1 MFDAHRHFTHARASS
16 NALYATSKPGEWGRL
31 TGMQHPAV
39 GGVGALPEKPLP
51 AAGMLYDVLSRQP
64 DLQVA
69 EVGLDRRW
77 PDAEAQQL
85 FLLEVLDVAY
95 ILERS
100 VSLHCVR
107 REGLLLSLLGR
118 QGKRLPTLLWHGCSL
133 SWESARQASK
143 MGIILSFAP
152 SLYTSRL
159 AREEK
164 RLTSL
169 RFALETDFAQEEE
182 EVYDAYLEKHL
193 VAFSQLTGT
202 SSDALIRN
210 NDEIRAIL
218 TNQSS
223 AR

>member
-1 MFDAHRHFTHARASS
+1 MFDAHRHFSHARASA
-16 NALYATSKPGEWGRL
+16 NALYATSKPGEWVRL
-31 TGMQHPAV
+31 AGMQHPAI
-39 GGVGALPEKPLP
+39 GGVGALPERPLP
-51 AAGMLYDVLSRQP
+51 PSGMMYDVLSRQS

-85 FLLEVLDVAY
+85 FLLEVLDIAY

-107 REGLLLSLLGR
+107 RDGLLLSMLKR
-118 QGKRLPTLLWHGCSL
+118 QGKRLPTLLWHGCTL

-143 MGIILSFAP
+143 MGIILSFSP
-152 SLYTSRL
+152 SLYSSSL
-159 AREEK
+159 AREAK

-182 EVYDAYLEKHL
+182 DAYDTYVSEHL
-193 VAFSQLTGT
+193 ATFSQLTGS

-218 TNQSS
+218 TNQSP

>member
-1 MFDAHRHFTHARASS
+1 
-16 NALYATSKPGEWGRL
+16 
-31 TGMQHPAV
+31 
-39 GGVGALPEKPLP
+39 
-51 AAGMLYDVLSRQP
+51 MLYDVLSSQP
-64 DLQVA
+64 KLQVA

-85 FLLEVLDVAY
+85 FLLEVLDIAY

-107 REGLLLSLLGR
+107 REGLLLGMLTR
-118 QGKRLPTLLWHGCSL
+118 QGKRLPALLWHGCTL

-143 MGIILSFAP
+143 MGIILSFSP
-152 SLYTSRL
+152 SLYSSSL
-159 AREEK
+159 AREER

-218 TNQSS
+218 TNQSP

>member
-1 MFDAHRHFTHARASS
+1 MFDAHRHFTHARASA

-31 TGMQHPAV
+31 AGMQHPAI
-39 GGVGALPEKPLP
+39 GGVGALPQRPLP
-51 AAGMLYDVLSRQP
+51 PSGMLYDVLSSQP
-64 DLQVA
+64 RLQVA

-85 FLLEVLDVAY
+85 FLLEVLDIAY

-107 REGLLLSLLGR
+107 REGLLLGMLTR
-118 QGKRLPTLLWHGCSL
+118 QGKRLPALLWHGCTL

-143 MGIILSFAP
+143 MGIILSFSP
-152 SLYTSRL
+152 SLYSSSL
-159 AREEK
+159 AREER

-218 TNQSS
+218 TNQSP